1 MILKR
6 QAICPTPS
14 LWEGRIDELADA
26 ARSAGMR
33 SKLVVTDPNLVKL
46 PMFLDAVEDL
56 HADALEPNVFSDVQA
71 NPVVANVDAGVAAL
85 RSGDNDG
92 VIAFMSGQTRP
103 IWDFED
109 IGDWWT
115 RADPDGIVPIVAVP
129 KTASTGSEVGRAGI
143 ITDEETHTKRVIFHP
158 KMMPQVTI
166 GDPALTAGM
175 PRLIMAGNAMEAF
188 AQLDVPACVGLY
200 RNAWS
205 GAI

>member
-1 MILKR
+1 MCADRSTRLILKR

-14 LWEGRIDELADA
+14 LWEGWIDELADA

-46 PMFLDAVEDL
+46 TMFVDAVEDL

-71 NPVVANVDAGVAAL
+71 NPVVVNVDA
-85 RSGDNDG
+85 G

-103 IWDFED
+103 VWDFED

-115 RADPDGIVPIVAVP
+115 RADPDGIVTIVAVP

-175 PRLIMAGNAMEAF
+175 PRLITAGNGMEAF
-188 AQLDVPACVGLY
+188 AQLDVPACVDLY